1 MNSETVLLYLITVM
15 DEILTSATALWIG
28 FTLLMAVMAI
38 AVKTFRSRS

>member
-1 MNSETVLLYLITVM
+1 MSSETVLMYLITVM
-15 DEILTSATALWIG
+15 DEILTASSALWIG